1 MVSKQVL
8 IFLVCLVAA
17 GLLVVAYLGSRRS
30 RVTEPV
36 GGTAPTVQSP
46 DLSEASPGASSP
58 ISEQNG
64 LSGEERPELTFSG
77 PDEEI
82 QRLAEFLD
90 DNDVPAA
97 LEQAKFLA
105 ESEDVRR
112 RDEAVDAMLW
122 VGSPAAG
129 QVILPLLNDAEP
141 EVAERAQHALSH
153 ILATLATQIYEHPE
167 SGDLMMDADSEEGG
181 ASGDDTLQA
190 TFDLWVATCKATTD
204 ESALEELLIQ
214 LTSMDSKFAVPVL
227 VDVIESA
234 DGAKRKMVLEYLDMA
249 THGDGVTNREEAA
262 VWLLKQYQD

>member
-30 RVTEPV
+30 LGPEPA
-36 GGTAPTVQSP
+36 GGNAPTVQSP
-46 DLSEASPGASSP
+46 DLSEASSGASAPNSGQSGLP
-58 ISEQNG
+58 GVERSEF
-64 LSGEERPELTFSG
+64 TFTG

-82 QRLAEFLD
+82 QRLTEFLD

-129 QVILPLLNDAEP
+129 QVILPLLNDADP

-167 SGDLMMDADSEEGG
+167 SGDLMMDADSEEDG
-181 ASGDDTLQA
+181 ASGGDTLQA
-190 TFDLWVATCKATTD
+190 TFDLWVATCKATAD
-204 ESALEELLIQ
+204 EGALEELLIQ
-214 LTSMDSKFAVPVL
+214 LTGMDAKFAVPVL
-227 VDVIESA
+227 VDVIEAA
-234 DGAKRKMVLEYLDMA
+234 DGTKRTMALEYLDMA

-262 VWLLKQYQD
+262 LWLLKQYQE